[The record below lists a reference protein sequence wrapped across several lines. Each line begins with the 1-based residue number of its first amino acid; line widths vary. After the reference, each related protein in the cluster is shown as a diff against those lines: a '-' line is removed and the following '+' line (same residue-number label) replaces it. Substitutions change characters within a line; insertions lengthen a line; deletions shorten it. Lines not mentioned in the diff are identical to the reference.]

1 MGRKPACLKYP
12 AIHSPQFTSRL
23 GLFLIFAKIGCR
35 TEANDISYRIKVRR

>member
-12 AIHSPQFTSRL
+12 AIPPSQFTFRL
-23 GLFLIFAKIGCR
+23 GLFLIFAEIGCR